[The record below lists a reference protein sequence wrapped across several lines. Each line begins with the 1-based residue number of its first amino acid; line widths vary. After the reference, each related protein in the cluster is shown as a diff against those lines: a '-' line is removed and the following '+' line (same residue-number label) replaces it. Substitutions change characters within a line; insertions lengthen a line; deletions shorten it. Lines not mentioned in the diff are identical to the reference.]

1 MKSPAPRTGKAARST
16 ATPKSIR
23 AAGISDEAVRRATGH
38 GWQEWFR
45 RLDATGARELDH
57 KSIAVKLREEH
68 RLSGWWSQNVT
79 GEYERA
85 HGRRVRNQTCD
96 GSFSANTSM
105 TVAVPVA
112 KLYDAWADARRRA
125 MWLPNA
131 PLKITTANKNK
142 SMRIAW
148 DGGPTRLSVS
158 FLSKGAGKSQVAVG
172 HDNLPNLTAVQNSK
186 PYWRGALE
194 RLRVMLNN

>member
-1 MKSPAPRTGKAARST
+1 MKSPAPRTRKAA
-16 ATPKSIR
+16 APKSTR
-23 AAGISDEAVRRATGH
+23 AAGISDEAVRRATGQ

-45 RLDATGARELDH
+45 RLDALGARELDH
-57 KSIAVKLREEH
+57 QSIAVKLREEH

-105 TVAVPVA
+105 TIAVPVA
-112 KLYDAWADARRRA
+112 KLYGAWADARQRA
-125 MWLPNA
+125 KWLPNA
-131 PLKITTANKNK
+131 PLKITTTSKNK

-148 DGGPTRLSVS
+148 DGGSTRLSVS
-158 FLSKGAGKSQVAVG
+158 FLSKGAGKSQVSVG
-172 HDNLPNLTAVQNSK
+172 HDNLPNLTAVRKSK
-186 PYWRGALE
+186 AYWRAALE
-194 RLRVMLNN
+194 RLKVELND